1 MPEGPEIRRAADCLQ
16 TAIAHQPTTEVFFAF
31 EYLKPYEDKLT
42 GQTVEAI
49 ETFGKAM
56 VTRFDNQL
64 CVYSHNQLYGVWM
77 VRPAHDYPT
86 TNRQLRFAI
95 HTAQTSALLYSASEI
110 TVLHADEVPHHPFIR
125 NVGPDV
131 LKVGTTPETVV
142 QQATSSRFRR
152 KSFTALL
159 LDQQFLCG
167 IGNYL
172 RSEILFVA
180 RLHPNLRPMDCTES
194 QIQAFAESAIAVCQ
208 QSYLHDGITVDLS
221 LAAHLKA
228 EGYSREAYRFWVF
241 GRDDKPCHICS
252 TPILKATLGGRR
264 CYYCPTCQLL

>member
-1 MPEGPEIRRAADCLQ
+1 MPEGPEIRLAADRLEA
-16 TAIAHQPTTEVFFAF
+16 AIAHQPTTQVFFAF
-31 EYLKPYEDKLT
+31 DHLKPYEATLT

-49 ETFGKAM
+49 ETFGKAI
-56 VTRFDNQL
+56 VTRFGNQL
-64 CVYSHNQLYGVWM
+64 CVYSHNQLYGLWM

-110 TVLHADEVPHHPFIR
+110 AVLYADEVSHHPFIR
-125 NVGPDV
+125 NIGPDV
-131 LKVGTTPETVV
+131 LKASTTPETIV
-142 QQATSSRFRR
+142 QQVTSNRFRR

-180 RLHPNLRPMDCTES
+180 RLQPSLRPMDCTEA
-194 QIQAFAESAIAVCQ
+194 QIQAFAESAIAVCR
-208 QSYLHDGITVDLS
+208 QSYLHNGVTADLE
-221 LAAHLKA
+221 LAARLKNA
-228 EGYSREAYRFWVF
+228 GYSREAYRFWVF
-241 GRDDKPCHICS
+241 GRDSKPCHVCG
-252 TPILKATLGGRR
+252 TPILKAMLGGRR
-264 CYYCPTCQLL
+264 CYYCPTCQS